1 MLIWPLGVY
10 ADYGGNQ
17 NKDLPETWPTR
28 RASPRRPK
36 PHPPPDDPYHALHPP
51 PDRLPR
57 SHHRASRARLA
68 TTATP
73 LAPRMDRKQAR
84 HPRSRPCCPR
94 RASRASRPRVR
105 APAPNLTRSSR
116 ARRFCSRLRR
126 SPSAAVARCSPPHAR
141 FAQPQSG
148 AARQSC
154 SFAQAPTPARAAR
167 RRAAPTAPAVR
178 ERVATLGPVRS
189 ADTAG

>member
-1 MLIWPLGVY
+1 MNNTSHVDMALGR
-10 ADYGGNQ
+10 
-17 NKDLPETWPTR
+17 LR
-28 RASPRRPK
+28 RLWRESEQ
-36 PHPPPDDPYHALHPP
+36 
-51 PDRLPR
+51 RLAR
-57 SHHRASRARLA
+57 NVANTARLA

-94 RASRASRPRVR
+94 RASRASRPRAR

-167 RRAAPTAPAVR
+167 RRAAGSRRRGEFNDDAAR